1 MASAGRFV
9 GALAAVALVEM
20 LLGGLLPEVAETVG
34 LFVLLVVLNSVRGDS
49 LRGLAGG
56 LAAGLVQDVVTSSVL
71 GLHGVACCV
80 VGYGAARV
88 SQRILTTQRVVTLA
102 LIATGVLV
110 HQVIVIG
117 LIAILEIALFNP
129 SAIAVLLRV
138 VLTTAVGLVVLWV
151 TDQMR
156 GWMEKRTKGRTLET
170 GRPRWFRGGRLR

>member
-1 MASAGRFV
+1 MASAGRFA

-20 LLGGLLPEVAETVG
+20 LLGGLLPEAAEAVD

-56 LAAGLVQDVVTSSVL
+56 LAAGVVQDIVTSSVF
-71 GLHGVACCV
+71 GLHSVACCV

-88 SQRILTTQRVVTLA
+88 SQRILTTQRAVTLA

-117 LIAILEIALFNP
+117 LIGILEIALFDP
-129 SAIAVLLRV
+129 GAIAVLLRV
-138 VLTTAVGLVVLWV
+138 TLTAAVGLVVLWV
-151 TDQMR
+151 TDRMR
-156 GWMEKRTKGRTLET
+156 GWLEKRTKRRTLQS
-170 GRPRWFRGGRLR
+170 GRARRFR

>member
-1 MASAGRFV
+1 MASAGRFAGV
-9 GALAAVALVEM
+9 LAAVALVEM
-20 LLGGLLPEVAETVG
+20 LLGGLLPEAAETVD
-34 LFVLLVVLNSVRGDS
+34 LFVLLVVLNSVRGES

-56 LAAGLVQDVVTSSVL
+56 LAAGLVQDIATSSL
-71 GLHGVACCV
+71 FGLHSVACGV

-117 LIAILEIALFNP
+117 LIGLLEIARFNP
-129 SAIAVLLRV
+129 GAIAVLLRV

-151 TDQMR
+151 TDRIR
-156 GWMEKRTKGRTLET
+156 GWMEKRTKRRTLES
-170 GRPRWFRGGRLR
+170 GRARRFR